1 MSVTQDSVVE
11 EFTEGVRQITELQ
24 DLLTFGSNLFTIPY
38 VDPVIKKSWGVFNQ
52 RLGEIAPEDK
62 GKTVAVVD
70 LPAIFHASFA
80 TSGENATTDTLDRVR
95 SALESVGTNLEAT
108 AILAMDSTE
117 SNRRKLYPAYKS
129 SRSPKPPEFNDVRKD
144 AVTNLKNNGFEV
156 VVHDGWESDDV
167 MASVAFRAKLR
178 RHNCVIITDD
188 RDLLQCCGNGVTC
201 YSPRTHEYRS
211 EQWLEANHELKPK
224 QIVDWLC
231 MMGKDD
237 APAVSG
243 IGEKIAA
250 KLLAKLGRFWDIFDS
265 LDKLV
270 AAKELT
276 PKKAEAIGAFA
287 SSGDYFIAKQL
298 HELNRNL
305 EVHW

>member
-1 MSVTQDSVVE
+1 LITQESVVE
-11 EFTEGVRQITELQ
+11 EFTDGVQQITDLQ
-24 DLLTFGSNLFTIPY
+24 ELLTYGANLFTIPY
-38 VDPVIKKSWGVFNQ
+38 IDTIIKKSWGVFAK

-62 GKTVAVVD
+62 GKTVIVVD

-80 TSGENATTDTLDRVR
+80 TMGDGASTDTIDRVR
-95 SALESVGTNLEAT
+95 SALESVGNNLEAPT
-108 AILAMDSTE
+108 ILAMDSPE
-117 SNRRKLYPAYKS
+117 SNRRKLYPEYKS

-144 AVTNLKNNGFEV
+144 AITNLKNNGFEV

-178 RHNCVIITDD
+178 RHNCIIITDD

-211 EQWLEANHELKPK
+211 EQWLEATHELKPK
-224 QIVDWLC
+224 QIIDWLC

-237 APAVSG
+237 APAVAG
-243 IGEKIAA
+243 VGEKTAA
-250 KLLAKLGRFWDIFDS
+250 KLLAKLGRFWDIFDG
-265 LDKLV
+265 LEQLV
-270 AAKELT
+270 KAKDLT
-276 PKKAEAIGAFA
+276 QKKADAIDDFA
-287 SSGDYFIAKQL
+287 RSGKYFTAKQL